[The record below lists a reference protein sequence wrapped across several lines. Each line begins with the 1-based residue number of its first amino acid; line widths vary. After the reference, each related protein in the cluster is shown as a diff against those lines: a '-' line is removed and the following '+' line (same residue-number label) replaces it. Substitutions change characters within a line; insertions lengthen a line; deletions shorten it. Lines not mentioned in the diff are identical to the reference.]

1 MSESASILVIV
12 PRSFAAGSKAAGGGG
27 VGEKKVHGCE
37 ERGARKERKANKLE
51 RAHVS
56 RAIGGRVGD
65 MG

>member
-37 ERGARKERKANKLE
+37 ERGARKERKSE
-51 RAHVS
+51 
-56 RAIGGRVGD
+56 
-65 MG
+65 